1 MALLILPYV
10 HRIKF
15 KFVDTMQDEWRLG
28 QLVPIGYLDAIAEL
42 VDFKKVNDV
51 AELVWRCRCK
61 AEMY

>member
-1 MALLILPYV
+1 
-10 HRIKF
+10 
-15 KFVDTMQDEWRLG
+15 MQDEWRLG

-42 VDFKKVNDV
+42 VDFKKVNDI